1 MIKHTYKSNILLLLA
16 ATIWGFAFVAQRVGM
31 QYIGAFTFNG
41 VRFAIGSLS
50 VIPVMIYFNNTK
62 SEKNKP
68 LKLGNV
74 YIAGLLA
81 GLLLFLG
88 SSFQQVGLIGT
99 TAGKAG
105 FITGLYIVIVPICG
119 IFLKQ
124 YISINSWIGAI
135 IAVVGLYLLC
145 VTGDFSISF
154 SDILELAGAFF
165 FAFHILLIDYYSQKV
180 DTLKLAF
187 FQFLICSIFSMIT
200 AVLYESINFNEI
212 LKAAVPILYGG
223 VCSVGVAYTLQI
235 IGQKNAKPSHAAIIL
250 SMESVFASIGG
261 FIILNEHLGIRGF
274 FGCALMLT
282 GMLLSQIKIS
292 KENITGANLSQ

>member
-1 MIKHTYKSNILLLLA
+1 MKKHTYKSNILLLLA

-31 QYIGAFTFNG
+31 EYIGAFTFNG
-41 VRFAIGSLS
+41 VRFALGSLS
-50 VIPVMIYFNNTK
+50 LIPLMFYFNNIK
-62 SEKNKP
+62 SKRNKS
-68 LKLGNV
+68 LELGNV
-74 YIAGLLA
+74 FIPGILA

-145 VTGDFSISF
+145 VTGDFTISF
-154 SDILELAGAFF
+154 SDLLELAGAFF

-187 FQFLICSIFSMIT
+187 FQFFICAALSMIV
-200 AVLYESINFNEI
+200 AVLCEKISLDAIV
-212 LKAAVPILYGG
+212 KAAVPILYGG

-235 IGQKNAKPSHAAIIL
+235 IGQKDAQPSHAAIIL

-261 FIILNEHLGIRGF
+261 FIILNEHLGIKGF
-274 FGCALMLT
+274 FGCTLMLI
-282 GMLLSQIKIS
+282 GMLLSQLKIS
-292 KENITGANLSQ
+292 NKNTAKVDVL

>member
-1 MIKHTYKSNILLLLA
+1 MKKHTYKSNILLLLA

-31 QYIGAFTFNG
+31 EYIGAFTFNG
-41 VRFAIGSLS
+41 VRFALGSLS
-50 VIPVMIYFNNTK
+50 LIPLMFYFNNIK
-62 SEKNKP
+62 SKRNKS
-68 LKLGNV
+68 LELSNV
-74 YIAGLLA
+74 FIPGILA

-145 VTGDFSISF
+145 VTGDFTISF
-154 SDILELAGAFF
+154 SDLLELAGAFF

-187 FQFLICSIFSMIT
+187 FQFFICAVLSMIV
-200 AVLYESINFNEI
+200 AVLCEKISLDAIV
-212 LKAAVPILYGG
+212 KAAVPILYGG

-235 IGQKNAKPSHAAIIL
+235 MGQKDAQPSHAAIIL

-261 FIILNEHLGIRGF
+261 FIILNEHLGIKGF
-274 FGCALMLT
+274 FGCTLMLV
-282 GMLLSQIKIS
+282 GMLLSQLKILN
-292 KENITGANLSQ
+292 KNTAKVDVL

>member
-1 MIKHTYKSNILLLLA
+1 MKKHLYKSNLLLLLA

-50 VIPVMIYFNNTK
+50 VIPVMLYFNSTK
-62 SEKNKP
+62 RKKNKR
-68 LKLGNV
+68 LKPGNV
-74 YIAGLLA
+74 YIAGILA

-88 SSFQQVGLIGT
+88 SSLQQVGLIGT

-124 YISINSWIGAI
+124 YISINSWVGAI

-145 VTGDFSISF
+145 VTGDFNISF
-154 SDILELAGAFF
+154 SDLLELAGAFF

-187 FQFLICSIFSMIT
+187 LQFFICSVLSMIT

-212 LKAAVPILYGG
+212 VKAAVPILYGG

-250 SMESVFASIGG
+250 SMEAVFASIGG

-274 FGCALMLT
+274 FGCTLMLI
-282 GMLLSQIKIS
+282 GMLLSQIKMS
-292 KENITGANLSQ
+292 KENITGVKVSQ

>member
-1 MIKHTYKSNILLLLA
+1 MKKHTYKSNILLLLA

-31 QYIGAFTFNG
+31 EYIGAFTFNG
-41 VRFAIGSLS
+41 VRFALGSLS
-50 VIPVMIYFNNTK
+50 LIPLMFYFNNIK
-62 SEKNKP
+62 SKRNKS
-68 LKLGNV
+68 LEISNV
-74 YIAGLLA
+74 FIPGILA

-145 VTGDFSISF
+145 VTGDFTISF
-154 SDILELAGAFF
+154 SDLLELAGAFF

-187 FQFLICSIFSMIT
+187 FQFFICAALSMIV
-200 AVLYESINFNEI
+200 AVLCEKISLDAIV
-212 LKAAVPILYGG
+212 KAAVPILYGG

-235 IGQKNAKPSHAAIIL
+235 IGQKDAQPSHAAIIL

-261 FIILNEHLGIRGF
+261 FIILNEHLGIKGF
-274 FGCALMLT
+274 FGCTLMLI
-282 GMLLSQIKIS
+282 GMLLSQLKIS
-292 KENITGANLSQ
+292 NKNKAKVDVL

>member
-1 MIKHTYKSNILLLLA
+1 MKKHTYKSNILLLLA

-41 VRFAIGSLS
+41 VRFALGSLS
-50 VIPVMIYFNNTK
+50 LIPLMFYFNNIK
-62 SEKNKP
+62 SKRNKS
-68 LKLGNV
+68 LELSNV
-74 YIAGLLA
+74 FIPGILA

-145 VTGDFSISF
+145 VTGDFTISF
-154 SDILELAGAFF
+154 SDLLELAGAFF

-187 FQFLICSIFSMIT
+187 FQFFICATLSMIV
-200 AVLYESINFNEI
+200 AVLFEKISLDAIV
-212 LKAAVPILYGG
+212 KAAVPILYGG
-223 VCSVGVAYTLQI
+223 ICSVGVAYTLQI
-235 IGQKNAKPSHAAIIL
+235 IGQKNAQPSHAAIIL

-261 FIILNEHLGIRGF
+261 FIILNEHLGIKGF
-274 FGCALMLT
+274 FGCTLMLI

-292 KENITGANLSQ
+292 NKNTANVDVL

>member
-1 MIKHTYKSNILLLLA
+1 MKKHTYKYNILLLLA

-62 SEKNKP
+62 NEKSKSLKP
-68 LKLGNV
+68 SNV
-74 YIAGLLA
+74 YIAGFLA
-81 GLLLFLG
+81 GLILFLG

-124 YISINSWIGAI
+124 YISLNSWLGAI

-145 VTGDFSISF
+145 VTGDFNISF
-154 SDILELAGAFF
+154 SDLLELAGAFF

-187 FQFLICSIFSMIT
+187 IQFFICSVLSMIT
-200 AVLYESINFNEI
+200 AVLYESINFNDI
-212 LKAAVPILYGG
+212 IKASVPILYGG
-223 VCSVGVAYTLQI
+223 ICSVGVAYTLQI
-235 IGQKNAKPSHAAIIL
+235 MGQKNAKPSHAAIIL

-261 FIILNEHLGIRGF
+261 FIILNEHLGIKGF
-274 FGCALMLT
+274 FGCTLMLM
-282 GMLLSQIKIS
+282 GMLLSQMKRPKKILQTS
-292 KENITGANLSQ
+292 LGSD